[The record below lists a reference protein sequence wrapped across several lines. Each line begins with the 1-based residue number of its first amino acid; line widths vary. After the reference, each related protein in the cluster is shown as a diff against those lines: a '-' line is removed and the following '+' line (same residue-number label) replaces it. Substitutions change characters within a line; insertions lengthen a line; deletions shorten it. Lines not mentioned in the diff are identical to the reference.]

1 MARVNYPEL
10 KLIRYHCKAKTGL
23 VKNRCNEKTGLS
35 TKIVRFFQDD
45 TLQNDCE
52 ENKCHIHIGEQWS
65 NFSQL
70 WRIPGRVNGHEI
82 SGNNIINAVH
92 FAGIQAVKKMVL
104 NNYLHYSAR

>member
-45 TLQNDCE
+45 TVSVGSVCLSE
-52 ENKCHIHIGEQWS
+52 LLLK
-65 NFSQL
+65 
-70 WRIPGRVNGHEI
+70 
-82 SGNNIINAVH
+82 
-92 FAGIQAVKKMVL
+92 
-104 NNYLHYSAR
+104 